1 MASALR
7 RFREEGYERAALDV
21 DSGNPTGALGL
32 YERAGF
38 GVTRRSVTWS
48 KPVRVDWAVHTPGGE
63 RFRLRTSRQ
72 GKRAEEGNDDLVN
85 HPLQNYKR
93 QHQFAL

>member
-38 GVTRRSVTWS
+38 GVTRVGELVAPAGMNRWS
-48 KPVRVDWAVHTPGGE
+48 RAVRLGGPQP
-63 RFRLRTSRQ
+63 R
-72 GKRAEEGNDDLVN
+72 G
-85 HPLQNYKR
+85 
-93 QHQFAL
+93 